1 MWGLASGVIVGDDG
15 CEARV
20 KESLSDDGWS
30 ALSGDLRARDLAGV
44 SALVGDSVT
53 LPTGETLGA
62 GATVIGATGVV
73 VGTGAKGTALDGIEG
88 AEANVGVARVVLE
101 PLNAAAKVCNCVL
114 VLFGSG
120 LGRKL

>member
-1 MWGLASGVIVGDDG
+1 M
-15 CEARV
+15 
-20 KESLSDDGWS
+20 SDDGWS

>member
-1 MWGLASGVIVGDDG
+1 M
-15 CEARV
+15 
-20 KESLSDDGWS
+20 SDEGWS

-44 SALVGDSVT
+44 SALMGDTVT
-53 LPTGETLGA
+53 LPTGDTLGA
-62 GATVIGATGVV
+62 GATGIGATGVV
-73 VGTGAKGTALDGIEG
+73 IGTGARGAAPNGTKGAR
-88 AEANVGVARVVLE
+88 ANVGVAKVVFE